1 MAKSPSASQQNWQ
14 STKRVGPVLHNAYLI
29 DAREEIESR
38 GRSISRVVH
47 LQMLGEA
54 VDMNENDSDGVDL
67 VRMAVNLFTFLGST
81 QRLLIKPVHTV
92 DQFEQ
97 VMWFADLPHHPA
109 VRSAHR
115 TANFEPDDPLLE
127 VDRVVKLDPPPIP
140 ADIGHWVDGPIDD
153 VDHEPTLREAIY
165 VGESDLDQFEA
176 IETDEGADT
185 ERRRIELNEVPEVT
199 AAFEEW
205 MTDWRLWAERERRD
219 RVVRE
224 IYKDLFAVHLTSTDH
239 SEEYELVVGV
249 GCLTWRPDDHEQV
262 QRHIATAPITVKFDE
277 NSGTLTVVPVPSP
290 ENVSIE
296 IDMLDPA
303 LIVSP
308 TKIDEIRRLA
318 AEFDGH
324 LLDRPAVGDI
334 CRRLTHRLHATAE
347 YDEDALRPATG
358 AEPRAAFAPALI
370 LRRRSNRGLVQIYGQ
385 IVRQIQET
393 QEIPSGVLPLIDPD
407 RQPESD
413 GEPRPGAVVTV
424 DEEDF
429 LPLPVNETQRRI
441 IERVDRTA
449 QTVVQGPPG
458 TGKTHTA
465 AALVSHLL
473 AQGKR
478 VLITAQTDRALHEVR
493 DKLPREIRSLAV
505 SVIGQSRSD
514 MADLRTAVDS
524 ISQRADEFD
533 PDESR
538 QAIERHLAKIDE
550 LRRRRAETYNRLIA
564 IRHQEVETR
573 SDGPEE
579 GTLAAIAY
587 RHLQQ
592 ESQFSW
598 IREFEVDPNNEGTSV
613 SSEEIVWWRDV
624 LLNQD
629 VADNEAEATRRL
641 PALERV
647 VEPQDFATLVA
658 AERQAIAEKERF
670 DNLLS
675 HQSFDFVR
683 SLAPNVREELRS
695 RVSELA
701 EGAGALE
708 RREEAWMN
716 GALRD
721 VRSGRHQIW
730 LARSAQIKSL
740 ADKVEALIS
749 RIGPTTSVVV
759 ASGDP
764 EVHQQIAK
772 SVLAHLDS
780 GAKIKTL
787 PDGSPKIGAF
797 SPKTIKL
804 AEPFFASVKING
816 LSAVTKEQLQAFVDW
831 VEASRTITAMDQAW
845 PSSVHIPDE
854 DTLAEELHWHRTE
867 VAQLDKVLALGEQL
881 EIERAWFQANDLPVP
896 DWNNLD
902 EIQRYAELVEAAAA
916 ADGAVSAS
924 APIEAL
930 RDYLQVEA
938 RWPDPPHVVHS
949 LLSAVGNR
957 DTDAYAAAHSRL
969 VYLHGIARTVAER
982 NRIRARLAESAPRL
996 AAAIVADPTSPEWTD
1011 RLPSYGEAWRWEM
1024 TGRWIVAQDVE
1035 DANALK
1041 VRLNGI
1047 ELQIRT
1053 EVEHLA
1059 AERAWG
1065 HAVAPG
1071 RLTGRARANLTQYA
1085 QLVASLGKGTGKYAA
1100 KKRAEITE
1108 AMDRCRPSVPVWI
1121 MPIYRI
1127 AEQLRV
1133 QPNSF
1138 DVVIVDEASQAGLEA
1153 TFLQY
1158 LAPKV
1163 VVIGDDKQVS
1173 PSAVGVDQQQLRD
1186 LANLYLANDTYK
1198 ATWSNPQRSYFD
1210 EASMRFGGR
1219 ITLTEHRRCVPEIIA
1234 FSNRI
1239 AYEPE
1244 GIRLVPVRQFG
1255 AERLDPIKVVY
1266 LKDGYEADNKTNP
1279 VEADA
1284 IVEQIKKCLAEPQ
1297 YDGKTFGVISLLGK
1311 EQARLIE
1318 AKLLDEVAPEEWT
1331 ARELRCGDAPDFQG
1345 SERHVMFL
1353 SMVKAPRE
1361 DKRFF
1366 ALTAAQYVQ
1375 RFNVAAS
1382 RAKDQMW
1389 VYHSM
1394 PREALTNPEDMRYQL
1409 LDYCYGVANRTHG
1422 DEEGNVCGVVP
1433 EDVQVP
1439 PFDSL
1444 FEQRVFNRIVDRGY
1458 TVKPQ
1463 YEAMGY
1469 NIDLVIV
1476 GARSRLAV
1484 ECDGDFWHGPAAYE
1498 ADLARQRELERCDW
1512 RFFRIRESMFYAD
1525 MPGTLAKLWERLDEL
1540 DIRPADWVDPS
1551 VEDQAV
1557 GVEESATGAPVLDG
1571 HDGAVGSA
1579 ETVEVI
1585 APPEEPAVLVDDIRQ
1600 QDEAVRAQVTVGGRH
1615 RADGDEELVE
1625 AVEEVFSSASLARRG
1640 QVRHRA
1646 EDDDELVETNTRNSS
1661 LNPYALFREPLP
1673 PITESRLNDVVAN
1686 VVRIVEVEGPA
1697 LGYRVHQAYREAY
1710 GGQRVGREIA
1720 RQLNQA
1726 LSLAER
1732 RSLIVSSNPLN
1743 ETGVKPRTFR
1753 IASQPE
1759 VLPRELGPRTLDLV
1773 PPAELAHHLAEFWS
1787 GDEILAEE
1795 ELFRAVLDVLGLKRL
1810 TDNAKSVLRS
1820 AMRLV
1825 QH

>member
-1 MAKSPSASQQNWQ
+1 M
-14 STKRVGPVLHNAYLI
+14 V
-29 DAREEIESR
+29 
-38 GRSISRVVH
+38 
-47 LQMLGEA
+47 GEA
-54 VDMNENDSDGVDL
+54 ATLFDNSSDGTDL
-67 VRMAVNLFTFLGST
+67 VRKAVNLFTFLGST
-81 QRLLIKPVHTV
+81 QKLLIKPVHTV
-92 DQFEQ
+92 DKFER
-97 VMWFADLPHHPA
+97 VMWFADLPDHPA

-115 TANFEPDDPLLE
+115 TANLEPESPLLE
-127 VDRVVKLDPPPIP
+127 LDRVVKLDPPPTPI
-140 ADIGHWVDGPIDD
+140 DLELWVEGPIDD
-153 VDHEPTLREAIY
+153 LDQEPTLREAIY
-165 VGESDLDQFEA
+165 VGESEPEQLEA
-176 IETDEGADT
+176 VETDDGEDT
-185 ERRRIELNEVPEVT
+185 EGRRIELADVPEVT

-219 RVVRE
+219 SVVRN
-224 IYKDLFAVHLTSTDH
+224 IYKDLFTVHLTSTDH
-239 SEEYELVVGV
+239 SEEYELVLGV

-262 QRHIATAPITVKFDE
+262 QRHIATAPVTVRFDE
-277 NSGTLTVVPVPSP
+277 NSGTLTVLPVPSP

-296 IDMLDPA
+296 LDMLDPA
-303 LIVSP
+303 LIPSP
-308 TKIDEIRRLA
+308 AKIDEIRQLA

-324 LLDRPAVGDI
+324 LLDRPAIGDV
-334 CRRLTHRLHATAE
+334 CRRLTHRLDAAAE
-347 YDEDALRPATG
+347 YDEDALWPATG
-358 AEPRAAFAPALI
+358 TAPRGAFAPALI
-370 LRRRSNRGLVQIYGQ
+370 LRRRTNRGLVQIYEQ
-385 IVRQIQET
+385 IARQIQDT

-413 GEPRPGAVVTV
+413 GEPTPGAVVTV

-429 LPLPVNETQRRI
+429 LPLPVNEAQRRI
-441 IERVDRTA
+441 IERVDHTA

-493 DKLPREIRSLAV
+493 GKLPREIRSLAV

-538 QAIERHLAKIDE
+538 QAIDRHLAKIDE
-550 LRRRRAETYNRLIA
+550 LRRRRAATYDRLIA
-564 IRHQEVETR
+564 IRRQEVEART
-573 SDGPEE
+573 DGPEE

-598 IREFEVDPNNEGTSV
+598 IREFAVDPNGEGASV

-624 LLNQD
+624 LLNED
-629 VADNEAEATRRL
+629 VMGNETEATRRL
-641 PALERV
+641 PALDSV
-647 VEPQDFATLVA
+647 VQPQEFAALVA

-701 EGAGALE
+701 ERASALE

-716 GALRD
+716 EALHD

-740 ADKVEALIS
+740 ADQVEALIS

-759 ASGDP
+759 ATGDP
-764 EVHQQIAK
+764 EVHQQVAK
-772 SVLAHLDS
+772 SLLAHLDS
-780 GAKIKTL
+780 GGKIKTL
-787 PDGSPKIGAF
+787 PDGSPKIGAL

-816 LSAVTKEQLQAFVDW
+816 LPAVAKEQLMAFVNW
-831 VEASRTITAMDQAW
+831 VEASRTITAMDHAW
-845 PSSVHIPDE
+845 PSSVHIPEE

-881 EIERAWFQANDLPVP
+881 DVERSWFQANDLPVP

-902 EIQRYAELVEAAAA
+902 EIRRYAELVEAAAA
-916 ADGAVSAS
+916 ADGAMNAS

-930 RDYLQVEA
+930 AEYLDAEA
-938 RWPDPPHVVHS
+938 RWPDPPQIVHS
-949 LLSAVGNR
+949 LIEAVVSRN
-957 DTDAYAAAHSRL
+957 TDAYTAARERL
-969 VYLHGIARTVAER
+969 VHLHGIAGSVAER
-982 NRIRARLAESAPRL
+982 DRIRGRLEASAPRL
-996 AAAIVADPTSPEWTD
+996 AAAIIADPASPEWAD
-1011 RLPSYGEAWRWEM
+1011 RLPSYGDAWNWEM
-1024 TGRWIVAQDVE
+1024 TGRWIMAQEVE

-1041 VRLNGI
+1041 VQLNGI
-1047 ELQIRT
+1047 EQQIRT

-1065 HAVAPG
+1065 YAVAPG
-1071 RLTGRARANLTQYA
+1071 RLTGRARADLTQYA

-1186 LANLYLANDTYK
+1186 LGNLYLANDTYK
-1198 ATWSNPQRSYFD
+1198 ASWQDPKRSYFD
-1210 EASMRFGGR
+1210 EANMRFGGR
-1219 ITLTEHRRCVPEIIA
+1219 ITLTEHRRCVPEIIG

-1266 LKDGYEADNKTNP
+1266 LADGYEADNKTNP

-1284 IVEQIKKCLAEPQ
+1284 IVDQIVKCLAEPE
-1297 YDGKTFGVISLLGK
+1297 YDGATFGVISLLGK

-1318 AKLLDEVAPEEWT
+1318 AKLLDAVPPEEWA

-1345 SERHVMFL
+1345 SERDVMFL

-1361 DKRFF
+1361 DKRMG
-1366 ALTAAQYVQ
+1366 ALTMAQYVQ

-1389 VYHSM
+1389 VFHSM

-1409 LDYCYGVANRTHG
+1409 LDYCYGVVNRTHG
-1422 DEEGNVCGVVP
+1422 DEEGDEVGPVP
-1433 EDVQVP
+1433 EDVLVP

-1444 FEQRVFNRIVDRGY
+1444 FEQRVFNRIFDRGY
-1458 TVKPQ
+1458 TVVPQ
-1463 YEAMGY
+1463 YPAMGY

-1476 GARSRLAV
+1476 GARGRLAV
-1484 ECDGDFWHGPAAYE
+1484 ECDGDFWHGPNAYE
-1498 ADLARQRELERCDW
+1498 ADLARQRELERCGW
-1512 RFFRIRESMFYAD
+1512 KFFRIRESMFYAD

-1540 DIRPADWVDPS
+1540 DIRPADWIDPAVEGQEDDESAAVDQPAA
-1551 VEDQAV
+1551 ETL
-1557 GVEESATGAPVLDG
+1557 GVEPDE
-1571 HDGAVGSA
+1571 GAVR
-1579 ETVEVI
+1579 TVEPVEVN
-1585 APPEEPAVLVDDIRQ
+1585 AEQAKPVVLVDDVHELDLAEKSRL
-1600 QDEAVRAQVTVGGRH
+1600 AVGGRH
-1615 RADGDEELVE
+1615 RADADEELVE
-1625 AVEEVFSSASLARRG
+1625 AVEEVFSSASLDRG
-1640 QVRHRA
+1640 YGRHRA
-1646 EDDDELVETNTRNSS
+1646 SDDDGEVVEIEPRTST
-1661 LNPYALFREPLP
+1661 LEPYAVFSDPLP
-1673 PITESRLNDVVAN
+1673 PITESRLNEVVAN
-1686 VVRIVEVEGPA
+1686 VVRIVEVEGPV
-1697 LGYRVHQAYREAY
+1697 LGHRVHQAYREAY

-1726 LSLAER
+1726 LSIAER

-1743 ETGVKPRTFR
+1743 EAGVKPRTFR

-1759 VLPRELGPRTLDLV
+1759 VLPRELGPRTLDMV

-1787 GDEILAEE
+1787 DDDVLGEE

-1810 TDNAKSVLRS
+1810 TDNAKAVLRS

-1825 QH
+1825 